1 MEAALARNRVMVL
14 DLSGRRVLVV
24 EDEPLIAMDIEQALE
39 SAGASVVIAATLDE
53 ALRLTEQ
60 GGLSAA
66 VLDLVLGASDGG
78 ALCARLRERAIPFVI
93 YSGRTDI
100 PAGCHPG
107 AFVSKPAHPE
117 ALLQAIASVLV
128 PHC

>member
-1 MEAALARNRVMVL
+1 MVL

-39 SAGASVVIAATLDE
+39 TAGASVVIAATLDE

-100 PAGCHPG
+100 PVGCEPG

-117 ALLQAIASVLV
+117 ALLQAIASIIVA
-128 PHC
+128 HC

>member
-1 MEAALARNRVMVL
+1 MVL
-14 DLSGRRVLVV
+14 DLSGRSILIV

-39 SAGASVVIAATLDE
+39 TAGATVFIAATFDQ

-60 GGLSAA
+60 SGLSAA
-66 VLDLVLGASDGG
+66 ILDLVLGASDGG
-78 ALCARLRERAIPFVI
+78 TLCALLRERAIPFVI

-100 PAGCHPG
+100 PVGCEPA
-107 AFVSKPAHPE
+107 AFVSKPAHPD
-117 ALLQAIASVLV
+117 ALLQAIASVLI